1 MRNILSRIAQRSLTR
16 CIAEIRS
23 CSAKSVKFFAVRSKL
38 SARKKAWHPLPTV
51 QVYNLTH
58 ALEFRLKLI
67 A

>member
-1 MRNILSRIAQRSLTR
+1 MRNILSRIAQRSLAH
-16 CIAEIRS
+16 CVVEIHS
-23 CSAKSVKFFAVRSKL
+23 CSAKWRKILCRAVGVLR
-38 SARKKAWHPLPTV
+38 AKKARYPLPTV